1 MFTIGCDPE
10 LFLKDQRTNK
20 FISIVGLIGG
30 TKQAPMPIGNG
41 CAIQEDNVAA
51 EFCIPPATSFEEFN
65 KSIQFAL
72 NDINTRAEK
81 LGLTLANLTAS
92 TSFEDDQ
99 LKTHAAIEFGCDP
112 DYNAYTG
119 STNPR
124 PRTENKNLRSA
135 GGHVHVGTENNIFDM
150 VKTMDLLLG
159 MPSVLIDK
167 DEDRRK
173 LYGKAG
179 CFRPKDYGLEY
190 RTLSN
195 FWIWKPE
202 TIEWVYHQT
211 LTADQT
217 CVEFNENLTK
227 DNWLTIQQCI
237 NNGDKD
243 TARKLVN
250 NYNIPMP

>member
-10 LFLKDQRTNK
+10 LFLKDSGTNK

-30 TKQAPMPIGNG
+30 TKEKPMPIGMG

-51 EFCIPPATSFEEFN
+51 EFCIPPATSFEAFN

-81 LGLTLANLTAS
+81 LGLTLASLVAS

-99 LKTHAAIEFGCDP
+99 LKTRAAQEFGCDP
-112 DYNAYTG
+112 DYNAYTQAP
-119 STNPR
+119 NPR
-124 PRTENKNLRSA
+124 PKTDNKNLRSA
-135 GGHVHVGTENNIFDM
+135 GGHVHVGTENNVFHM
-150 VKTMDLLLG
+150 TKTMDLLLG
-159 MPSVLIDK
+159 VPSLLIDT

-195 FWIWKPE
+195 FWIWSPS
-202 TIEWVYHQT
+202 TVEWVYNQT
-211 LTADQT
+211 LSADQT
-217 CVEFNENLTK
+217 CKEFNETLK
-227 DNWLTIQQCI
+227 DDQWSIIQQCI
-237 NNGDKD
+237 NNNDKE
-243 TARKLVN
+243 TARQLVN

>member
-1 MFTIGCDPE
+1 MFTIGADPE
-10 LFLKDQRTNK
+10 LFLKDRGTNK

-30 TKQAPMPIGNG
+30 TKEKPMPIGMG

-51 EFCIPPATSFEEFN
+51 EFCIPPATSFEAFN

-81 LGLTLANLTAS
+81 LGLSLANLVAS

-99 LKTHAAIEFGCDP
+99 LKTRAAQEFGCDP
-112 DYNAYTG
+112 DYNAYTQAP
-119 STNPR
+119 NPR
-124 PRTENKNLRSA
+124 PKTDNKNLRSA
-135 GGHVHVGTENNIFDM
+135 GGHVHVGTKNNVFHM
-150 VKTMDLLLG
+150 TKTMDLLLG
-159 MPSVLIDK
+159 VPSLLIDN

-195 FWIWKPE
+195 FWIWSPS
-202 TIEWVYHQT
+202 TIEWVYNQT
-211 LTADQT
+211 LSADQT
-217 CVEFNENLTK
+217 CKKFNESLT
-227 DNWLTIQQCI
+227 DDQWSIIQQCI
-237 NNGDKD
+237 NNNDKK
-243 TARKLVN
+243 TARQLVN